1 MKVTVLGTGAAYPG
15 PGETCS
21 GFLIQQG
28 NTNLLVDCGN
38 GVLSNL
44 QKFLSLPEI
53 TDIYISHMHG
63 DHFFDL
69 IPFRYGLFY
78 GFENNSHSK
87 PRLHLPP
94 GGVKV
99 LEQVVNYF
107 AETDTFFQDVFETYE
122 YETEKGI
129 KLTDVEMIPIEVKH
143 YVASYGVS
151 IIGDLK
157 VAYSSDSGEC
167 DGLYE
172 IAEEADLFVCNIGN
186 SLKNGRGNS
195 WGHLNPEQAGI
206 LAEKTGVKWMLVSH
220 IRQGNE
226 KEQYIK
232 RAAVRYKGAL
242 ELARDCTSY
251 EVI

>member
-1 MKVTVLGTGAAYPG
+1 MKVTVLGAGAAYPG

-21 GFLIQQG
+21 GFLIQQQ

-53 TDIYISHMHG
+53 TDIYISHMHA

-69 IPFRYGLFY
+69 VLFRYGLYY
-78 GFENNSHSK
+78 GFEKNSLSK
-87 PRLHLPP
+87 PHLHLPP
-94 GGVKV
+94 GGAKV
-99 LEQVVNYF
+99 LEQVVNSF
-107 AETDTFFQDVFETYE
+107 AETDAFFQDVFEIDE
-122 YETEKGI
+122 YEAGKKI
-129 KLTDVEMIPIEVKH
+129 KLADLEMIPVKVKH
-143 YVASYGVS
+143 YVPSYGVS

-157 VAYSSDSGEC
+157 MAYSSDTGEC

-172 IAEEADLFVCNIGN
+172 IANKADLFVCNIGN
-186 SLKNGRGNS
+186 SLESGRGNS
-195 WGHLNPEQAGI
+195 WGHLNPEQAGT
-206 LAEKTGVKWMLVSH
+206 LAEKAGVKRMLVSH

-232 RAAVRYKGAL
+232 RAAVQYKGAL